1 MMATLRQDNQ
11 RQMAFWKRLTAAGIT
26 CGFFAAAVFLVAVLW
41 GSSSAAPATTGGEA
55 SLLLTLDRPLPSFH
69 PSAAEQ
75 LGLTEEE
82 AGQTAS
88 ADLVTELNDWTF
100 TKENHGKNQN
110 QGSSQGH
117 GKHVRPKPQAHTASG
132 VHHHP

>member
-1 MMATLRQDNQ
+1 
-11 RQMAFWKRLTAAGIT
+11 MAFWKRLTTVGIT

-41 GSSSAAPATTGGEA
+41 GSSSAAPAATSGEGSA
-55 SLLLTLDRPLPSFH
+55 SLLLTLDRPIPPDH
-69 PSAAEQ
+69 QSAAEQ

-100 TKENHGKNQN
+100 TKENQGKNQN
-110 QGSSQGH
+110 PGS
-117 GKHVRPKPQAHTASG
+117 HVHQKPQAHTASPG
-132 VHHHP
+132 KKNP